1 MLYALKDGTKL
12 LSKHRMTYT
21 VKRFIASGGQG
32 EVYEVDDKK
41 GQAYALKWYYPHAAT
56 PYQQKLIERLIERG
70 APDPCFLWP
79 LDIIASPQKGEKA
92 FGYVMRLRT
101 PTYKSIVDLMK
112 RRAEPTFSALCMA
125 AINLADG
132 YQSLHSQGL
141 CYRDISFGNL
151 FFNPADGEVL
161 ICDNDNVTV
170 NQDTESGTYGTPRF
184 MAPEI
189 ITLNKSPSTETD
201 LYSMAVLLFYMFVL
215 HHPLEGAIE
224 ANIKCFDAK
233 AMEKIYGHDPIFIYD
248 PKNDK
253 NRPIPGYQD
262 NAIIFWHMYPPYL
275 REMFTRAFTDG
286 LRNGNARIVEKEW
299 KDAFVRLRNSILYCH
314 GCGAENFFN
323 KKPTCWKCRANITP
337 PPRLNLGRQL
347 LMLNHNSAVFAHHLH
362 ENFDFSTRVGKV
374 SQHPQDPKRWGL
386 TNESKDSWTYTK
398 TSGDT
403 AIIEPGKTAPLA
415 TGAKINFGPI
425 EGTIE

>member
-12 LSKHRMTYT
+12 LSKNRMTYT

-32 EVYEVDDKK
+32 EVYEVEGKK
-41 GQAYALKWYYPHAAT
+41 GQFYALKWYYPHAAT

-70 APDPCFLWP
+70 APDSRFLWP
-79 LDIIASPQKGEKA
+79 LDIIFSPKKEDKP

-112 RRAEPTFSALCMA
+112 RRAEPTFSALCLA

-141 CYRDISFGNL
+141 CYRDISFGNV
-151 FFNPADGEVL
+151 FFNPADGDVL

-170 NQDTESGTYGTPRF
+170 NKDTESGTYGTPRF
-184 MAPEI
+184 IAPEI
-189 ITLNKSPSTETD
+189 IAKKESPSTNTD
-201 LYSMAVLLFYMFVL
+201 LYSMAVLLFYMFML

-233 AMEKIYGHDPIFIYD
+233 AMEKIYGFDPVFIYD
-248 PKNDK
+248 PHNQT

-275 REMFTRAFTDG
+275 RDMFTRAFTDG

-299 KDAFVRLRNSILYCH
+299 KDAFVRLRNGILYCH
-314 GCGAENFFN
+314 SCGAENFFN
-323 KKPTCWKCRANITP
+323 KKPSCWKCKATITP
-337 PPRLNLGRQL
+337 PPRLQMNKQL

-362 ENFDFSTRVGKV
+362 ENFDFQTVIGKV
-374 SQHPQDPKRWGL
+374 SRHPTDPKRWGL

-403 AIIEPGKTAPLA
+403 AIIEPTKTAPLA
-415 TGAKINFGPI
+415 TGAKINFGPAEGVI
-425 EGTIE
+425 E